1 MTSFVDVSDA
11 GAAEAAAQRIIAA
24 GERLNDGAM
33 PPEVEW
39 GDDKFGEAMRS
50 AYFKAQDNG
59 LSPHFACIQE
69 KSKLGKALGE
79 TGGGVT
85 KALAELSGQET
96 DNKLRLDRI
105 TPPNV

>member
-11 GAAEAAAQRIIAA
+11 GAAEAAAQRITRREN
-24 GERLNDGAM
+24 GSTTGPCTRGR
-33 PPEVEW
+33 V
-39 GDDKFGEAMRS
+39 GGRQVRGGMRS

-79 TGGGVT
+79 DGRGRYEGF
-85 KALAELSGQET
+85 G
-96 DNKLRLDRI
+96 
-105 TPPNV
+105 